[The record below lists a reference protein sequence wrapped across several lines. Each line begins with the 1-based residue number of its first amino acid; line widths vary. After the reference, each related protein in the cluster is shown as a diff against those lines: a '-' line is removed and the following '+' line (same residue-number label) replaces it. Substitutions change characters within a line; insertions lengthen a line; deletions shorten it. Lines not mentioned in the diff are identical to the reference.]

1 MVCRGERVAC
11 CMSTQGQKSHRIPTT
26 ESYKYTLLTM
36 TASVPAAQA
45 MGDPMPEIQTKL
57 CRKRHERPTCDST
70 TMSKA
75 KAVAESGA
83 DASFTRRT
91 GKSQCSIFYHLLTT
105 FLPKLILEVMG
116 GAGAIWGFSEA
127 CGLRRPETVY
137 FWRPAA
143 LAVGGLFFLR
153 FLKQLFEEMT
163 ELRSSSSPSSSSL
176 IPASPSCCDLELG
189 KNDLELTCTDSSTTD
204 SPTSNH
210 ITTAP
215 SSNGQPLPLTE
226 LTAIAAPSHDAHRP
240 QSLLVPSLGTRE

>member
-1 MVCRGERVAC
+1 
-11 CMSTQGQKSHRIPTT
+11 MSTQGKKSHRIPTT

-57 CRKRHERPTCDST
+57 CRKRHERPSSDIT
-70 TMSKA
+70 TMSKV
-75 KAVAESGA
+75 KAEAASGA

-105 FLPKLILEVMG
+105 YLPKLILEVMG

-153 FLKQLFEEMT
+153 FLKQLFEEMAS
-163 ELRSSSSPSSSSL
+163 LRSSASPSSSLSS

-215 SSNGQPLPLTE
+215 SINGQPLPLT
-226 LTAIAAPSHDAHRP
+226 AIAAPNHDAHRP